1 MKKLQFAAIGL
12 SVGLG
17 LLPLAAHAATAGG
30 TASAEQARL
39 QKEARISSKHA
50 REIALAHVRRGT
62 IESSELE
69 RENGKL
75 IYSFDI
81 HEAGRHDVT
90 EVNVDAMNGRIV
102 AIGHENARKEA
113 AEKKKES
120 KEHH

>member
-1 MKKLQFAAIGL
+1 MTKSHIATITL
-12 SVGLG
+12 SLALG
-17 LLPLAAHAATAGG
+17 LLPLVAHASGPV
-30 TASAEQARL
+30 SAEQAKL
-39 QKEARISSKHA
+39 QKEAKISPEHA
-50 REIALAHVRRGT
+50 RKIALAHVKRGT
-62 IESSELE
+62 IASSELE

-102 AIGHENARKEA
+102 AIGHENAKTEA

-120 KEHH
+120 KEGH